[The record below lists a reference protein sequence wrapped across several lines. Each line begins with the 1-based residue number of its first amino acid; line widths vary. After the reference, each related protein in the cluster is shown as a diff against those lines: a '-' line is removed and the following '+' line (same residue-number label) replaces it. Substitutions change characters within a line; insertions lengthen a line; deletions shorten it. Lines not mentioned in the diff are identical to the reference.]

1 MKYTAA
7 AIPLLFASASYAA
20 TPSRVLDSRA
30 PSLVERDV
38 ATITQVLASI
48 NVKVTSLD
56 TAVQGFSSDIST
68 VKSASDAVLVAIQDG
83 VTQVKAT
90 TEITV
95 TDALT
100 VQSSVQELTITVK
113 GVVGDLTS
121 KKEAFVSAGEGG
133 TVLAALQEQKS
144 ASEELA
150 SAITGKVPEALQSL
164 AQQLS
169 AGISESLQ
177 EGITAFEGTE
187 SSSSSSS
194 SGGAGGAAASGGI
207 SASASASL
215 SAPSSVTSA
224 DAGSDDMS
232 GMDMSGSESSSS
244 ESSSESSSSYAAPAV
259 ETSASSSSSS
269 DSSSSGSSGS
279 AGSSDTG
286 GMDMGGMS
294 GMETA
299 TSAYTPAATGYS
311 GVSSN
316 SSAGGPEQF
325 TGAAAKSNGVTGAVA
340 VGVVA
345 AVAAVFAL

>member
-7 AIPLLFASASYAA
+7 TIPLLFASASYAA

-68 VKSASDAVLVAIQDG
+68 VKSASDAVLAAIQDG

-90 TEITV
+90 TEITI

-100 VQSSVQELTITVK
+100 VQSSVQELTVTVK

-133 TVLAALQEQKS
+133 IVLTALQEQKS

-194 SGGAGGAAASGGI
+194 GGAGGAAASGDI

-215 SAPSSVTSA
+215 SAPSSVTSV

-244 ESSSESSSSYAAPAV
+244 SSSSE
-259 ETSASSSSSS
+259 
-269 DSSSSGSSGS
+269 SSGSSGS
-279 AGSSDTG
+279 SDMG

-294 GMETA
+294 G
-299 TSAYTPAATGYS
+299 
-311 GVSSN
+311 
-316 SSAGGPEQF
+316 
-325 TGAAAKSNGVTGAVA
+325 
-340 VGVVA
+340 
-345 AVAAVFAL
+345 